1 MESEFGIVHVG
12 SLATGL
18 LTPCL
23 KSKIRKER
31 SEGEHMIACNKR
43 EPRIYSEICWPSQ
56 TAKYGLQRAAQSGAF
71 TLIELLV
78 VVAIIAIL
86 AAMLLP
92 TLSKAKTKAQGIF
105 CLNNLRQLQLAWV
118 QYADDHQGRLAPN
131 NAFGYDP
138 LTGRKGSGWCD
149 GWLDFDGSN
158 TDNTNV
164 ALIRASRLGP
174 YSSAVSIYRC
184 PADRSSVRIGGRSQ
198 DRVRSVSMNTY
209 VGDGYGHGGWNDPR
223 YEVYLKLSDFKDPVR
238 IFVVLDERED
248 SIDDAYFAVNMA
260 ATGTGFRFQNFPA
273 FYHNGACGFSFA
285 DGHSETHRWKDP
297 RTTKPIKQGQL
308 TGYDIPSPNNPDIM
322 WLQDHST
329 RLR

>member
-1 MESEFGIVHVG
+1 MSA
-12 SLATGL
+12 S
-18 LTPCL
+18 
-23 KSKIRKER
+23 
-31 SEGEHMIACNKR
+31 NKR
-43 EPRIYSEICWPSQ
+43 EPRIYSEICWPSP
-56 TAKYGLQRAAQSGAF
+56 TAKRGLQRASHAGAF

-78 VVAIIAIL
+78 VVTIIAIL

-118 QYADDHQGRLAPN
+118 QYADDHQGKLVPN
-131 NAFGYDP
+131 NEFGYDP

-184 PADRSSVRIGGRSQ
+184 PADRSTVRIGGRSQ

-209 VGDGYGHGGWNDPR
+209 VGGREGGWNDPH
-223 YEVYLKLSDFKDPVR
+223 YQIYLKLSDFKDPLR

-260 ATGTGFRFQNFPA
+260 ATGSGLRFQNFPA
-273 FYHNGACGFSFA
+273 FYHNGACGF
-285 DGHSETHRWKDP
+285 
-297 RTTKPIKQGQL
+297 
-308 TGYDIPSPNNPDIM
+308 
-322 WLQDHST
+322 
-329 RLR
+329 